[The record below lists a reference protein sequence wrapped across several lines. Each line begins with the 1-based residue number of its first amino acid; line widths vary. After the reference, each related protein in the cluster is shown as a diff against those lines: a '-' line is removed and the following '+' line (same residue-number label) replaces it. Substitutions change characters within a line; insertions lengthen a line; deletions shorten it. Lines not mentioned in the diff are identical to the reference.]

1 MEEEELVNY
10 KELVKSTLIYII
22 YLNSYYFRY
31 IPLIILNVLNLYN
44 NSQSHTLICALFAN
58 IILCL
63 ILLRLY
69 WKELKDEL
77 KLLVKNIYEYLDTG
91 LKYWF
96 IGLLIMIISNLILTY
111 VFKSE
116 GANNE
121 IILREYIKDYPFI
134 MGINIC
140 LTGPFIEEVIFR
152 KALRNA
158 FPNPFIFISL
168 SFLIFGSLHVTS
180 YATNIIDYLYII
192 PYGTLGAAFA
202 IMYQKTNTVFTSMI
216 YHSLHNTLLFS
227 LILLL

>member
-1 MEEEELVNY
+1 
-10 KELVKSTLIYII
+10 
-22 YLNSYYFRY
+22 
-31 IPLIILNVLNLYN
+31 
-44 NSQSHTLICALFAN
+44 
-58 IILCL
+58 
-63 ILLRLY
+63 
-69 WKELKDEL
+69 
-77 KLLVKNIYEYLDTG
+77 
-91 LKYWF
+91 
-96 IGLLIMIISNLILTY
+96 MIISNLILTY